1 MAENG
6 DSVVYDRFQRIERV
20 QSSRPPFFVTA
31 WKPLMPQKPARV
43 AVSDN
48 PIARWEKL
56 AFDLLKSE
64 MREKKIS
71 YKELSRRLEALG
83 LDELPDQLNR
93 KVNRRRFSAAFLLAC
108 LVAMEK
114 SVLILP
120 RAADLK
126 QK

>member
-1 MAENG
+1 
-6 DSVVYDRFQRIERV
+6 
-20 QSSRPPFFVTA
+20 
-31 WKPLMPQKPARV
+31 MPQKPARV
-43 AVSDN
+43 AVSDD
-48 PIARWEKL
+48 PHARWEKL

-114 SVLILP
+114 GVLILP
-120 RAADLK
+120 RAADMK
-126 QK
+126 PK

>member
-1 MAENG
+1 
-6 DSVVYDRFQRIERV
+6 
-20 QSSRPPFFVTA
+20 
-31 WKPLMPQKPARV
+31 MPQKPARV
-43 AVSDN
+43 AVSDD
-48 PIARWEKL
+48 PHARWEKL

-64 MREKKIS
+64 MREKKIN

-114 SVLILP
+114 GVLILP

-126 QK
+126 PK